1 LTELTGNL
9 NFTFTINPIVY
20 KQLLNAQLKALAQAD
35 QEDQKKKGKDE
46 APKPVA
52 AEVSIPETLE
62 KEYLNLALISAE
74 GF

>member
-20 KQLLNAQLKALAQAD
+20 KQLLNAQLKALAQGD
-35 QEDQKKKGKDE
+35 QDEPKKKEEIGG
-46 APKPVA
+46 
-52 AEVSIPETLE
+52 ETLE
-62 KEYLNLALISAE
+62 KEYLSMALISDE